1 MKKNDLLKSYGVS
14 SEKQDKSS
22 FQIISEIDSDVTL
35 KPNMFTRLDGVRDSL
50 HILLENTT
58 DRTTPVYICSF
69 MLGTASEN
77 NFSVDSYFGYDVLWA
92 RKDAIIPYNEYGL
105 YVHGNMAWLV
115 MNPMYVIEAVYDV
128 KRINSDTM
136 LYNTESDKGGSSAAN
151 SDSNVTMI
159 VDGITTKYE
168 SK

>member
-1 MKKNDLLKSYGVS
+1 
-14 SEKQDKSS
+14 
-22 FQIISEIDSDVTL
+22 
-35 KPNMFTRLDGVRDSL
+35 
-50 HILLENTT
+50 
-58 DRTTPVYICSF
+58 
-69 MLGTASEN
+69 
-77 NFSVDSYFGYDVLWA
+77 
-92 RKDAIIPYNEYGL
+92 
-105 YVHGNMAWLV
+105 

-168 SK
+168 SKYRFTTKGEHVVQYFFKYFPSLTKRFEDCVDLKSIKL